1 MRRAPLPWPAAR
13 VYLTL
18 RGVQDLANAVMF
30 TVYVVYFVQA
40 ARLDPLQLVLVGTVL
55 ELTYFLLETP
65 TGVVADV
72 YSRRLSVIV
81 GVVLL
86 GASFVLT
93 GAAPVFAAIL
103 LAQVIAG
110 AGYTFLSGATDAW
123 LADEVG
129 EAHVGPLVL
138 RAGQVGRV
146 AGLAGAGLSVALAS
160 LWIHL
165 PYLAGGALYLLLGV
179 FLALCMPER
188 GFAPK
193 PDAERNTWAAMR
205 ATFTG
210 GLRVIRGSP
219 LLLMLVG
226 VELFSGAAS
235 EGFDRLGQAHL
246 LQNFTFP
253 ALGALQPVAW
263 IGLLAVAGDLLSL
276 AVVEPARQR
285 LEAVMRDGRAVARL
299 LFGLEALVVAGTLTF
314 ALSGNFWLA
323 VAALLAKSVAHSL
336 AGPLYTAWLIQNVP
350 GAVRATVISMVGQS
364 NALGQMGVGPAVGA
378 VGRYGSLRAAL
389 VMSGLLLTPVL
400 GLLAWRSRRGPAE
413 HADRG
418 APASASRAVTDD
430 A

>member
-1 MRRAPLPWPAAR
+1 MTHARRPWPAAR
-13 VYLTL
+13 VYLAL

-40 ARLDPLQLVLVGTVL
+40 ARLDPLQLVLIGTVL

-72 YSRRLSVIV
+72 YSRRLSVIL

-86 GASFVLT
+86 GASFVIT
-93 GAAPVFAAIL
+93 GAVPVFAVIL

-110 AGYTFLSGATDAW
+110 AGYTFISGATDAW

-129 EAHVGPLVL
+129 EEQVGPLVL
-138 RAGQVGRV
+138 RAGQIGRM
-146 AGLAGAGLSVALAS
+146 AGLVGAGLSVALAS
-160 LWIHL
+160 VWIHL

-188 GFAPK
+188 GFTPK
-193 PDAERNTWAAMR
+193 PQAERNTWAAMR
-205 ATFTG
+205 ATFSG

-253 ALGALQPVAW
+253 TTSVLQPVVW

-299 LFGLEALVVAGTLTF
+299 LLALEALVAAGTLTF

-350 GAVRATVISMVGQS
+350 GDVRATVISMVGQS
-364 NALGQMGVGPAVGA
+364 NALGQMGVGPVVGA
-378 VGRYGSLRAAL
+378 VGSYGSLRAAL
-389 VMSGLLLTPVL
+389 VTSGLLLTPVL
-400 GLLAWRSRRGPAE
+400 GLLAWRSGGGPAAE
-413 HADRG
+413 
-418 APASASRAVTDD
+418 ASTETVAASGS
-430 A
+430 